1 MFADKDITAM
11 IPAIELHGLVVGIK
25 TCDLS
30 QVKSP
35 WRHVACGSPTILE
48 IRISVHMQRTTHL
61 MYSTHPSRG
70 TNYVC
75 KERCESQARTTT
87 RTRPTRQ
94 LDGNTVRM
102 SMGAHQH

>member
-11 IPAIELHGLVVGIK
+11 IPAIQLHGLVVGIK

-35 WRHVACGSPTILE
+35 WRHVAYGSPTILKR
-48 IRISVHMQRTTHL
+48 RISVHMQRTTNL
-61 MYSTHPSRG
+61 MYGTHHSRG

-87 RTRPTRQ
+87 RTRPMRQ
-94 LDGNTVRM
+94 RM
-102 SMGAHQH
+102 GIQFE